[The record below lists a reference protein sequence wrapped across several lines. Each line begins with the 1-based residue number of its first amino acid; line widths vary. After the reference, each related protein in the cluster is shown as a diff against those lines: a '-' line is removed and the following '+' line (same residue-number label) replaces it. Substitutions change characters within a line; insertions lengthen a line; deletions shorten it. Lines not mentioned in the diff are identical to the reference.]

1 LRTPS
6 TRTANTILF
15 LALLT
20 LLAQGLVRV
29 MIVPLWAHYDEPS
42 HYEYMRYIVENRRL
56 PAQGQPDT
64 AILERIAD
72 TYRRDTPIRPS
83 CDTRGL
89 EPCVAMGKQFD
100 EMPGYYLLQAIIQ
113 IALNPG
119 SIYQQVATAQIV
131 SVLLSAAVGLIGWMT
146 MQEAFPA
153 QPLLAA
159 GTPLLMSSLFGYVD
173 LMSSLNN
180 DVGAVAAVSL
190 LVLASTLMLKHGLKW
205 RTILLVLIA
214 VTLCIL
220 AKSSGFIALP
230 LSLFT
235 ISLTQWAKL
244 PTQIKVG
251 LVIGTALMAA
261 LAFTWV
267 PQMGLLLRPA
277 LNDLLPVGGLNARLI
292 SWYNPQH
299 WSHYG
304 AALRWLF
311 VTFWSGFGT
320 GQPGL
325 PQGAIVVLSG
335 LSALAVIGII
345 RAWRESRVTSWQQQ
359 IVLFYVMTVAASLVV
374 SILRIDPP
382 GGYVPSTRHLY
393 VSIIPTV
400 FFILVGLGSWIPLQW
415 RRYGM
420 AGLIISLHILGL
432 WSLVNVQI
440 PWYVLNS
447 P

>member
-1 LRTPS
+1 
-6 TRTANTILF
+6 
-15 LALLT
+15 
-20 LLAQGLVRV
+20 
-29 MIVPLWAHYDEPS
+29 
-42 HYEYMRYIVENRRL
+42 
-56 PAQGQPDT
+56 
-64 AILERIAD
+64 
-72 TYRRDTPIRPS
+72 
-83 CDTRGL
+83 
-89 EPCVAMGKQFD
+89 
-100 EMPGYYLLQAIIQ
+100 
-113 IALNPG
+113 
-119 SIYQQVATAQIV
+119 
-131 SVLLSAAVGLIGWMT
+131 
-146 MQEAFPA
+146 
-153 QPLLAA
+153 
-159 GTPLLMSSLFGYVD
+159 
-173 LMSSLNN
+173 
-180 DVGAVAAVSL
+180 
-190 LVLASTLMLKHGLKW
+190 
-205 RTILLVLIA
+205 
-214 VTLCIL
+214 
-220 AKSSGFIALP
+220 
-230 LSLFT
+230 
-235 ISLTQWAKL
+235 
-244 PTQIKVG
+244 
-251 LVIGTALMAA
+251 
-261 LAFTWV
+261 
-267 PQMGLLLRPA
+267 
-277 LNDLLPVGGLNARLI
+277 LI